1 MKSQTLQVARNC
13 RIQEWTAMVREC
25 QNRPIG
31 MSVVE
36 WCQANG
42 ITKANYY
49 YRFVQVRKACLDT
62 IPIDTADHAIVPVPM
77 EVMQAEPESQV
88 INSNSSLTE
97 DSFLETGQDA

>member
-36 WCQANG
+36 WCQAND

-62 IPIDTADHAIVPVPM
+62 IPIDTADHAVVLVPM

-97 DSFLETGQDA
+97 DSFLETGQDT